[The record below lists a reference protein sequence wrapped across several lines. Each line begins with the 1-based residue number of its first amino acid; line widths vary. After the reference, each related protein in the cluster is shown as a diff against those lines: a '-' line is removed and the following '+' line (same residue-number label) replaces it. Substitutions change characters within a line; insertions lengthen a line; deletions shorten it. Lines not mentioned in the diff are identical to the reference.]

1 MKQTVVPAQV
11 TTVEDRIAGNL
22 SLSQIMLLIAPVFV
36 GTGAYLIL
44 PPIGKGAIYKFVI
57 MAVLF
62 LVCAMLAIRIRGKIV
77 LFWLNV
83 LICYNTRPRYF
94 VFNKQTTYA
103 REVTTT
109 TKTPEP
115 VLEVENK
122 SERVKRQLSL
132 TTADMLHIRSILDNP
147 AANLHFENRKGSL
160 YVRITE
166 IQQES

>member
-22 SLSQIMLLIAPVFV
+22 SLSQIMLLIAPVFA
-36 GTGAYLIL
+36 GTGIYLVM
-44 PPIGKGAIYKFVI
+44 PPIGKPAIYKFVLL
-57 MAVLF
+57 ATLF
-62 LVCAMLAIRIRGKIV
+62 LVCAVLAVRIKGKIV

-83 LICYNTRPRYF
+83 LIRYNSRPRYF

-103 REVTTT
+103 REITPANKV
-109 TKTPEP
+109 PEP
-115 VLEVENK
+115 VVEVENK

-132 TTADMLHIRSILDNP
+132 TPADMLHVRSILDNP
-147 AANLHFENRKGSL
+147 AANLHFENKKGSL

-166 IQQES
+166 IQQEG